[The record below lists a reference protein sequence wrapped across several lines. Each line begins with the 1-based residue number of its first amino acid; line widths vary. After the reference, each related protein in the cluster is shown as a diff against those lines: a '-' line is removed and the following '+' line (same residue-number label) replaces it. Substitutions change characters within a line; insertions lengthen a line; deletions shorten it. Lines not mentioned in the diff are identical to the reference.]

1 MATFH
6 GRCRLRLIEIKML
19 NRRRQERTVSG
30 DREKDAAEARSSLER
45 GIERSRRA
53 VARYR
58 ARLLVLREAVERQRF
73 PQFTGR
79 RPPVE
84 QR

>member
-1 MATFH
+1 M
-6 GRCRLRLIEIKML
+6 
-19 NRRRQERTVSG
+19 SG

-58 ARLLVLREAVERQRF
+58 ARLLVLREAIERQRLPEF
-73 PQFTGR
+73 APAR
-79 RPPVE
+79 RPGLH
-84 QR
+84 RR

>member
-1 MATFH
+1 MATFR

-19 NRRRQERTVSG
+19 ARQRQERTVSG

-58 ARLLVLREAVERQRF
+58 TRLLVLREAMQRQRLPEF
-73 PQFTGR
+73 AVAPRPR
-79 RPPVE
+79 R
-84 QR
+84 R